1 MELLQEARGVRVF
14 SAQGARVASELDGF
28 AATMRALRSLT
39 LLLALA
45 GSSAMLFSRGQKR
58 RRELRGARL
67 LGAMSGGVAGF
78 HFSSEAAAV
87 RRVVYTAP
95 QQAALVSMAALAG
108 LCFTE
113 VVAHQEHGVARGLR
127 RVGLWVAE
135 VRSAPRQRPPP
146 TADEN
151 IPSLLR
157 YAYAT
162 GSYRSSAERVAD

>member
-1 MELLQEARGVRVF
+1 
-14 SAQGARVASELDGF
+14 
-28 AATMRALRSLT
+28 MRALGSLT

-45 GSSAMLFSRGQKR
+45 GSSAVLLQGRGQKR

-67 LGAMSGGVAGF
+67 LGVVSGGAAGF
-78 HFSSEAAAV
+78 HFSSEAAA

-127 RVGLWVAE
+127 RVGRWVAE
-135 VRSAPRQRPPP
+135 VRSPM
-146 TADEN
+146 
-151 IPSLLR
+151 
-157 YAYAT
+157 
-162 GSYRSSAERVAD
+162 SSVA

>member
-1 MELLQEARGVRVF
+1 
-14 SAQGARVASELDGF
+14 
-28 AATMRALRSLT
+28 MRALRSLT

-45 GSSAMLFSRGQKR
+45 GSDALFSRGQKR

-87 RRVVYTAP
+87 RRVVYTVP

-127 RVGLWVAE
+127 RVGLWLAE

-146 TADEN
+146 TADVH
-151 IPSLLR
+151 
-157 YAYAT
+157 T
-162 GSYRSSAERVAD
+162 

>member
-1 MELLQEARGVRVF
+1 MCGVVAFYSFFVMGENDGPACNFRAPCWR
-14 SAQGARVASELDGF
+14 SREIARVERR
-28 AATMRALRSLT
+28 MRALGSLT
-39 LLLALA
+39 LLLAIA
-45 GSSAMLFSRGQKR
+45 GSSAVLLQGRGQKR

-67 LGAMSGGVAGF
+67 LGVVSGGAAGF

-127 RVGLWVAE
+127 RVGRWVAE
-135 VRSAPRQRPPP
+135 VRSPM
-146 TADEN
+146 
-151 IPSLLR
+151 
-157 YAYAT
+157 
-162 GSYRSSAERVAD
+162 SASA

>member
-1 MELLQEARGVRVF
+1 MMKTPDPRELS
-14 SAQGARVASELDGF
+14 SALLAQPRDRSRSAPALNAG
-28 AATMRALRSLT
+28 MRALGSLT

-45 GSSAMLFSRGQKR
+45 GSSAALLQGRGQKR

-67 LGAMSGGVAGF
+67 LGVVSGGAAGF

-127 RVGLWVAE
+127 RVGRWAAE
-135 VRSAPRQRPPP
+135 VRSPM
-146 TADEN
+146 
-151 IPSLLR
+151 
-157 YAYAT
+157 
-162 GSYRSSAERVAD
+162 SASA

>member
-1 MELLQEARGVRVF
+1 
-14 SAQGARVASELDGF
+14 
-28 AATMRALRSLT
+28 MRALRSLT

-45 GSSAMLFSRGQKR
+45 GSSAVLLQRRGQKR

-67 LGAMSGGVAGF
+67 LGAASGGVAGF
-78 HFSSEAAAV
+78 RFSSEAAAV

-95 QQAALVSMAALAG
+95 QQAALVSVAALAG

-127 RVGLWVAE
+127 RMGLWLAE

-146 TADEN
+146 TADVH
-151 IPSLLR
+151 
-157 YAYAT
+157 T
-162 GSYRSSAERVAD
+162 

>member
-1 MELLQEARGVRVF
+1 MPGPLTPRYKGTVCGERSYLGGQLRLSLPDAPRGR
-14 SAQGARVASELDGF
+14 GD
-28 AATMRALRSLT
+28 MRALRSLT

-45 GSSAMLFSRGQKR
+45 GSSAVLLQRRGQKR

-67 LGAMSGGVAGF
+67 LGAASGGVAGF

-127 RVGLWVAE
+127 RVGLWVVE
-135 VRSAPRQRPPP
+135 VRPTPASA
-146 TADEN
+146 
-151 IPSLLR
+151 
-157 YAYAT
+157 
-162 GSYRSSAERVAD
+162 SYC

>member
-1 MELLQEARGVRVF
+1 MGGVETTDPARNFR
-14 SAQGARVASELDGF
+14 APCWRTRDPQPRDHKRMGALG
-28 AATMRALRSLT
+28 SLT

-45 GSSAMLFSRGQKR
+45 GSSAVLLQGRGQKR

-67 LGAMSGGVAGF
+67 LGIVSGGAAGF

-127 RVGLWVAE
+127 RVGRWVAE
-135 VRSAPRQRPPP
+135 VRSPC
-146 TADEN
+146 
-151 IPSLLR
+151 
-157 YAYAT
+157 
-162 GSYRSSAERVAD
+162 

>member
-1 MELLQEARGVRVF
+1 MATSASALLADCVVTPRR
-14 SAQGARVASELDGF
+14 AS
-28 AATMRALRSLT
+28 MRALGSLT

-45 GSSAMLFSRGQKR
+45 GSSAVLLQGRGQKR

-67 LGAMSGGVAGF
+67 LGVVSGGAAGF

-127 RVGLWVAE
+127 RVGRWVAE
-135 VRSAPRQRPPP
+135 VRSPM
-146 TADEN
+146 
-151 IPSLLR
+151 
-157 YAYAT
+157 
-162 GSYRSSAERVAD
+162 SASA

>member
-1 MELLQEARGVRVF
+1 MGENQCHPRELSSALLAQPAAAR
-14 SAQGARVASELDGF
+14 SQGERTELD
-28 AATMRALRSLT
+28 ALMRSLGSLT

-45 GSSAMLFSRGQKR
+45 GSSAALLQGRGQKR

-67 LGAMSGGVAGF
+67 LGVVSGGAAGF

-127 RVGLWVAE
+127 RVGRWVAE
-135 VRSAPRQRPPP
+135 VRSPMSAP
-146 TADEN
+146 A
-151 IPSLLR
+151 
-157 YAYAT
+157 
-162 GSYRSSAERVAD
+162 